1 MNPDDTLLHDIVR
14 ALATV
19 ECCAPHEL
27 QFALH
32 DYVDTTAIERLAAM
46 DDAEWSLSFDVPD
59 HVVAVHSDGRIVV
72 DDAVIH
78 GESELDA
85 SGST

>member
-1 MNPDDTLLHDIVR
+1 
-14 ALATV
+14 
-19 ECCAPHEL
+19 
-27 QFALH
+27 
-32 DYVDTTAIERLAAM
+32 
-46 DDAEWSLSFDVPD
+46 
-59 HVVAVHSDGRIVV
+59 VHSDGRIVV